1 MNRCREERWGVE
13 ATMKVKLDFILN
25 GEKCQIEV
33 DPGRTLLDILR
44 NELHL
49 TGTKEGCGYGEC
61 GTCTVLL
68 DGKAVN
74 SCLILAPKVM
84 GCHVTTIE
92 GLEREGRLHPLQ
104 EAFIRHGAVQCGFCT
119 PGMILSAKALLDK
132 TPHPTEE
139 EIREAISG
147 NLCRCTGYVQIV
159 EAISDVV
166 RKRERGGR
174 DV

>member
-1 MNRCREERWGVE
+1 
-13 ATMKVKLDFILN
+13 MKTKLDFILN
-25 GEKCQIEV
+25 GERCQIEV
-33 DPGRTLLDILR
+33 DAARTLLDILR
-44 NELHL
+44 NELQL
-49 TGTKEGCGYGEC
+49 TGTKEGCGHGEC
-61 GTCTVLL
+61 GTCTVIV
-68 DGKAVN
+68 DGRAVN

-92 GLEREGRLHPLQ
+92 GLEGEGKLHPLQ
-104 EAFIRHGAVQCGFCT
+104 EAFIRNGAMQCGFCT
-119 PGMILSAKALLDK
+119 PGMILSAKALLDR
-132 TPHPTEE
+132 TPHPTKD

-166 RKRERGGR
+166 QRRKKGVR